1 MTLQYVILMEIL
13 SAFRIY
19 AISKDPT
26 PNKVHR
32 TLQVTFGRFSDFK
45 WRTVYVSSKL
55 AYGGGRGGQKLA
67 KSCLRSLWMVPI
79 VANTRS
85 AAKIRKNQ

>member
-45 WRTVYVSSKL
+45 WRTVYTIPIVLLCVSSIEL
-55 AYGGGRGGQKLA
+55 
-67 KSCLRSLWMVPI
+67 CTISLD
-79 VANTRS
+79 
-85 AAKIRKNQ
+85 